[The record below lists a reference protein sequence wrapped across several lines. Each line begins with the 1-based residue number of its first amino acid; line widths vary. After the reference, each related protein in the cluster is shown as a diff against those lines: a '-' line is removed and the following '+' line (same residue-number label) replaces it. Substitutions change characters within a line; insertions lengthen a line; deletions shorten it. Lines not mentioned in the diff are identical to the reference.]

1 MARQY
6 YDASFF
12 CVFNKSFKLGETWC
26 FKPFLFIF
34 FFFFCYH
41 LSTELSD
48 FNITIRISLVQW
60 LTAFSNCMKS
70 VRIQSLSCSYFSA
83 FGLNT
88 ERYGVSVCIQSK
100 CGNKRSRKTPNTDTS
115 YADFFSWM
123 NAIHYYNLIYISKKD
138 VDENKTIRKYV
149 NIYVRILKKKITL
162 HMHVRNKKMFKMT
175 YLKLLVAISL

>member
-12 CVFNKSFKLGETWC
+12 CVFNKSFQA
-26 FKPFLFIF
+26 IF
-34 FFFFCYH
+34 VHFFCYH
-41 LSTELSD
+41 LSTELSN
-48 FNITIRISLVQW
+48 FNITIRISLVHW

-70 VRIQSLSCSYFSA
+70 VRIESLSGSYFTA

-100 CGNKRSRKTPNTDTS
+100 CGNKRSRKTPSTDTS
-115 YADFFSWM
+115 YADFFFWM
-123 NAIHYYNLIYISKKD
+123 NAIHYYNLIYISKKN
-138 VDENKTIRKYV
+138 VDENKMIRKYV
-149 NIYVRILKKKITL
+149 NIYVRILKKKTETL

>member
-34 FFFFCYH
+34 FCYH

-48 FNITIRISLVQW
+48 FNITIRISWVQW

-123 NAIHYYNLIYISKKD
+123 NAVHYYNLIYISKKN
-138 VDENKTIRKYV
+138 VDENKMIRKYV
-149 NIYVRILKKKITL
+149 NIYVRILKKKIKTL
-162 HMHVRNKKMFKMT
+162 HMHVRNKKMFKIT

>member
-26 FKPFLFIF
+26 FNPFLF

-70 VRIQSLSCSYFSA
+70 VLIQSLSCSYFSA

-123 NAIHYYNLIYISKKD
+123 NAIHYYNLIYMSKK
-138 VDENKTIRKYV
+138 
-149 NIYVRILKKKITL
+149 L
-162 HMHVRNKKMFKMT
+162 
-175 YLKLLVAISL
+175 

>member
-12 CVFNKSFKLGETWC
+12 CVFNKSFQA
-26 FKPFLFIF
+26 IF
-34 FFFFCYH
+34 VHFFCYH
-41 LSTELSD
+41 LSTELSN

-70 VRIQSLSCSYFSA
+70 VRIQSLSGSYFSA

-100 CGNKRSRKTPNTDTS
+100 CGNKRSRKTPSTDIS
-115 YADFFSWM
+115 YADFFFWM
-123 NAIHYYNLIYISKKD
+123 NAIHYYNLIYISKKN
-138 VDENKTIRKYV
+138 VDENKMIRKYV
-149 NIYVRILKKKITL
+149 NIYVRILKKKTETL

-175 YLKLLVAISL
+175 DLKLLVAISL

>member
-12 CVFNKSFKLGETWC
+12 CVFNKSFQA
-26 FKPFLFIF
+26 IF
-34 FFFFCYH
+34 VHFFCYH
-41 LSTELSD
+41 LSTELSN

-70 VRIQSLSCSYFSA
+70 VRIQSLSGSYFSA

-100 CGNKRSRKTPNTDTS
+100 CGNKRSRKTPSTDTFLN
-115 YADFFSWM
+115 FFFWM
-123 NAIHYYNLIYISKKD
+123 NAIHYYNLIYISKKN
-138 VDENKTIRKYV
+138 VDENKMIRKYV
-149 NIYVRILKKKITL
+149 NIYVRILKKKTETL

>member
-12 CVFNKSFKLGETWC
+12 CVFNKSFQA
-26 FKPFLFIF
+26 IF
-34 FFFFCYH
+34 VHFFCYH
-41 LSTELSD
+41 LSTELSN

-70 VRIQSLSCSYFSA
+70 VRIQSLSGSYFSP

-100 CGNKRSRKTPNTDTS
+100 CGNKRSRKTPSTDTS
-115 YADFFSWM
+115 YADFFFWM
-123 NAIHYYNLIYISKKD
+123 NAIHYYNLIYISKKN
-138 VDENKTIRKYV
+138 VDENKMIRKYV
-149 NIYVRILKKKITL
+149 NIYVRILKKKTETL

>member
-12 CVFNKSFKLGETWC
+12 CVFNKSFQA
-26 FKPFLFIF
+26 IF
-34 FFFFCYH
+34 VHFFCYH
-41 LSTELSD
+41 LSTELSN

-70 VRIQSLSCSYFSA
+70 VRIQSLSGSYFSA

-100 CGNKRSRKTPNTDTS
+100 CGNKRSRKTPSTDTS
-115 YADFFSWM
+115 YADFFFWM
-123 NAIHYYNLIYISKKD
+123 NAIHYYNLIYISKK
-138 VDENKTIRKYV
+138 
-149 NIYVRILKKKITL
+149 
-162 HMHVRNKKMFKMT
+162 M
-175 YLKLLVAISL
+175 

>member
-12 CVFNKSFKLGETWC
+12 CVFNKSFQA
-26 FKPFLFIF
+26 IF
-34 FFFFCYH
+34 VHFFCYH
-41 LSTELSD
+41 LSTELSN
-48 FNITIRISLVQW
+48 FNITIRISLGQW

-70 VRIQSLSCSYFSA
+70 VRIQSLSGSYFSA

-100 CGNKRSRKTPNTDTS
+100 CGNKRSRKTPSTDTS
-115 YADFFSWM
+115 YADFFFWM
-123 NAIHYYNLIYISKKD
+123 NAIHYYNLIYISKKN
-138 VDENKTIRKYV
+138 VDENKMIRKYV
-149 NIYVRILKKKITL
+149 NIYVRILKKKTETL

>member
-12 CVFNKSFKLGETWC
+12 CVFNKSFQA
-26 FKPFLFIF
+26 IF
-34 FFFFCYH
+34 VHFFCYH
-41 LSTELSD
+41 LSTELSN

-70 VRIQSLSCSYFSA
+70 VRIQSLSGSYFSA

-100 CGNKRSRKTPNTDTS
+100 CGNKRSRKTPSTDTS
-115 YADFFSWM
+115 YADFSFWM
-123 NAIHYYNLIYISKKD
+123 NAIHYYNLIYISKKN
-138 VDENKTIRKYV
+138 VDENKMIRKYV
-149 NIYVRILKKKITL
+149 NIYVRILKKKTETL